1 MKPMNFKRTPSI
13 KNLWQEKNWLG
24 LLWQI
29 IPLIIFAVLIYF
41 WMQPSTGGSVQKDLE
56 KEFKLIMPM
65 PHAIS
70 QNYQSIYKDQH
81 ALVEGDYL
89 STASYQQIRQYY
101 IDELA
106 QHGWQFKQESALR
119 DWGRDLGGKEIFFC
133 KGDYTATVVYS
144 GIGQQANAGWAY
156 ALDISWGLKPDQC
169 RKQL

>member
-1 MKPMNFKRTPSI
+1 MNFKRTPSI

-24 LLWQI
+24 LLSANY
-29 IPLIIFAVLIYF
+29 PAYHFRGL
-41 WMQPSTGGSVQKDLE
+41 DLFLDATFDWRFSSE
-56 KEFKLIMPM
+56 RFGKEFKLITPM

-106 QHGWQFKQESALR
+106 QHGWQFKQESELR

-144 GIGQQANAGWAY
+144 GMGQQANAGWAY
-156 ALDISWGLKPDQC
+156 ALDISWGLKPDMC
-169 RKQL
+169 RKQ